1 MVIVD
6 AQKPPPGSDN
16 HFIRS
21 RVEPGPPPRKSA
33 VGDDVVLTARHEA
46 QILVGRKSA
55 IVIDKHCPGIEPQV
69 LLNEGNIVRKYKEGR
84 INKPFLDERNG
95 VRVVLLLQNNLA
107 FHGNSRVSPAHV
119 E

>member
-6 AQKPPPGSDN
+6 AQKPSPGSDN

-21 RVEPGPPPRKSA
+21 RVEPGPPPRKST
-33 VGDDVVLTARHEA
+33 VGDDVVLARRHEA
-46 QILVGRKSA
+46 QILVGREGA

-69 LLNEGNIVRKYKEGR
+69 LLNEGDIVRKYKEGR
-84 INKPFLDERNG
+84 ISKPFPDEGNG

-107 FHGNSRVSPAHV
+107 FHGNGRVSPPHV